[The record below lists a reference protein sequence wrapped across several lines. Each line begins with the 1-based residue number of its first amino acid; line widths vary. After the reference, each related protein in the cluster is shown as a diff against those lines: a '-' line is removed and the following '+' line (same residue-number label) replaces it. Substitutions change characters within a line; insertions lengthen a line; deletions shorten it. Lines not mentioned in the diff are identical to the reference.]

1 MYRNTLLYDYDAL
14 LSLIYIH
21 DLKVIFPLITFLYNL
36 FLCKHKFNYR
46 ILIELY
52 VLYQNY
58 LNLCSLR
65 NYNPYVHHQN
75 SQI

>member
-1 MYRNTLLYDYDAL
+1 MCHNILLCDYDAW

-21 DLKVIFPLITFLYNL
+21 DLKVTFLLIAFLYNL
-36 FLCKHKFNYR
+36 FLYRHKFNYQ
-46 ILIELY
+46 ILIKLY

-58 LNLCSLR
+58 LILYSLRSYNLC
-65 NYNPYVHHQN
+65 VHRQN